1 MLRNVIIGLAF
12 CLMGTG
18 LVFGQGLTVSGGAM
32 MCSQKKSNGTNGINR
47 RNNIDQA
54 PTRTFDVLKYT
65 LDFYL
70 YSCYS
75 SPYPR
80 NYKGICSIRF
90 KVDST
95 LNQIALNA
103 NNYSI
108 MIDSVKQAGVS
119 FSHNSDILT
128 IQLDKTYYPGDTA
141 VVKVYYQH
149 KNVVDH
155 GFYNN
160 NGMVYTDSE
169 PEGARKWMPCKDHPS
184 DKAVCDIT
192 ARVKSNAR
200 LGSNGRLADS
210 TLTGDT
216 LVYHW
221 ISDNPV
227 ATYLMAFASKIN
239 YRLHTRY
246 WHKLSNPTDS
256 IPCMYYFNQGENPSV
271 VEGLIP
277 EMADWYS
284 QHYVEYPFEK
294 IGFAALNN
302 QFPWGGMENQTLI
315 TICPGCWDE
324 GLAAHEFSH
333 HWFGDLVTCQT
344 WSDIWLN
351 EGLGTWSEAFWAEKD
366 GGYQSYKAE
375 IDQDALYYLQYN
387 PGWAISLPSWAVYTP
402 SDDTLFDYAITYTK
416 GACVSHMLRYVLG
429 DSLFFLTL
437 QSYLS
442 DSDLKFQSAT
452 ISDFREHVN
461 SVTGTDYGWFFDQW
475 IYQPNHPVYENTYH
489 FEDQGSG
496 QWKVSFFMTQV
507 QNNAPFF
514 SMPVEVKVGF
524 ADESDTTIRVMNDVN
539 YQQFAWIFDK
549 QPVYFV
555 FDPSNQ
561 IVLKGGSTLVS
572 VSGDRLNNGLSAI
585 RFTPNPAAGTSS
597 LQFILDESSLVTV
610 DISDVYGRVFWSS
623 QSEFRSRGSQNMTLD
638 LSNFSS
644 GLYLCKITAG
654 KHSAQVKLVIRR

>member
-18 LVFGQGLTVSGGAM
+18 MIVGQGLNLPGGAM
-32 MCSQKKSNGTNGINR
+32 MCSQKKLNGTSGIKR
-47 RNNIDQA
+47 QEIIDQA
-54 PTRTFDVLKYT
+54 PSRTFDVLKYT
-65 LDFYL
+65 LDFHL

-90 KVDST
+90 RVDST

-108 MIDSVKQAGVS
+108 IIDSVKLAGVS
-119 FSHNSDILT
+119 FSHNSDILA

-149 KNVVDH
+149 KNVVDY

-160 NGMVYTDSE
+160 NGMAYTDSE

-184 DKAVCDIT
+184 DKAQCDIT
-192 ARVKSNAR
+192 ARVKSNVR
-200 LGSNGRLADS
+200 LGSNGLLADS

-227 ATYLMAFASKIN
+227 ATYLMAFASKVN
-239 YRLHTRY
+239 YRMHTGY
-246 WHKLSNPTDS
+246 WHKLSNPADS
-256 IPCMYYFNQGENPSV
+256 IPCLYYFNQGENPSL
-271 VEGLIP
+271 VEELIP

-294 IGFAALNN
+294 IGFAALDN
-302 QFPWGGMENQTLI
+302 QFSWGGMENQTLI
-315 TICPGCWDE
+315 TICPGCWGE

-344 WSDIWLN
+344 WADIWLN
-351 EGLGTWSEAFWAEKD
+351 EGLGTWSEAFWAEKN
-366 GGYQSYKAE
+366 GGYPEYKTL
-375 IDQDALYYLQYN
+375 IDQNALYYLQYN

-442 DSDLKFQSAT
+442 DPDLKFQSAT
-452 ISDFREHVN
+452 ISDFIEQVN
-461 SVTGTDYGWFFDQW
+461 SVTGKDYDWFFDQW
-475 IYQPNHPVYENTYH
+475 IYQPNHPVYENTYN
-489 FEDQGSG
+489 FEDLGSG
-496 QWKVSFFMTQV
+496 RWKVNLFMKQV
-507 QNNAPFF
+507 QSNAPFF
-514 SMPVEVKVGF
+514 RMPVEVKFGF
-524 ADESDTTIRVMNDVN
+524 ADDTDTTIRAMNDVN
-539 YQQFAWIFDK
+539 FQQFTWIFDK
-549 QPVYFV
+549 QPVYLV

-572 VSGDRLNNGLSAI
+572 ASGDLSDNGLSAV
-585 RFTPNPAAGTSS
+585 RCTPNPANGTSS
-597 LQFILDESSLVTV
+597 LQFLLDEPAMVTV
-610 DISDVYGRVFWSS
+610 TVSDVFGKILWSS
-623 QSEFRSRGSQNMTLD
+623 QPEFRSRGSQNITLD

-644 GLYLCKITAG
+644 GLYLFKINAG
-654 KHSAQVKLVIRR
+654 KHSAQLKLVIRH

>member
-1 MLRNVIIGLAF
+1 MLRNVLIGLAI
-12 CLMGTG
+12 CLMSAGMI
-18 LVFGQGLTVSGGAM
+18 VGQGLTLPGAAM
-32 MCSQKKSNGTNGINR
+32 ICSQKKSNGTNRIFR
-47 RNNIDQA
+47 QINIDQV
-54 PTRTFDVLKYT
+54 PSRTFDVLKYT
-65 LDFYL
+65 LDFHL

-80 NYKGICSIRF
+80 NYKGISSIRF

-108 MIDSVKQAGVS
+108 IIDSVKMAGVS
-119 FSHNSDILT
+119 FSHNSDLLT
-128 IQLDKTYYPGDTA
+128 IQLDQTYSPGDT
-141 VVKVYYQH
+141 VTVKVYFRH

-155 GFYNN
+155 GFYCN
-160 NGMVYTDSE
+160 NGMVFTDSE
-169 PEGARKWMPCKDHPS
+169 PEGARKWMPCKDYPS
-184 DKAVCDIT
+184 DKAQCDIT
-192 ARVKSNAR
+192 VRVKSNVR

-227 ATYLMAFASKIN
+227 ATYLMAFASKVN
-239 YRLHTRY
+239 YRMHTRY
-246 WHKLSNPTDS
+246 WHKLSNPADS
-256 IPCMYYFNQGENPSV
+256 IPCLYYFNQGENPSL
-271 VEGLIP
+271 VEELIP

-294 IGFAALNN
+294 IGFAALDN
-302 QFPWGGMENQTLI
+302 QFSWGGMENQTLI
-315 TICPGCWDE
+315 TICPGCWGE

-344 WSDIWLN
+344 WADIWLN
-351 EGLGTWSEAFWAEKD
+351 EGLGTWSEAFWAEKN
-366 GGYQSYKAE
+366 GGYPEYKTL
-375 IDQDALYYLQYN
+375 IDQNALYYLQYN

-442 DSDLKFQSAT
+442 DPDLKFQSAT
-452 ISDFREHVN
+452 ISDFIEQVN
-461 SVTGTDYGWFFDQW
+461 SVTGTNYGWFFDQW
-475 IYQPNHPVYENTYH
+475 IYQPNHPVYENTYN
-489 FEDQGSG
+489 FEDLGSG
-496 QWKVSFFMTQV
+496 RWKVNLFMKQV
-507 QNNAPFF
+507 QSNAPFF
-514 SMPVEVKVGF
+514 RMPVEVKFGF
-524 ADESDTTIRVMNDVN
+524 ADDTDTTIRAMNDVN
-539 YQQFAWIFDK
+539 FQQFTWIFDK
-549 QPVYFV
+549 QPVYLV

-572 VSGDRLNNGLSAI
+572 VSAELPDNGLSAV
-585 RFTPNPAAGTSS
+585 RCTPNPANGTSS
-597 LQFILDESSLVTV
+597 LQFLLNEPAMVTV
-610 DISDVYGRVFWSS
+610 TVSDVFGKILWGS
-623 QSEFRSRGSQNMTLD
+623 QPEFRSRGSQNITLD

-644 GLYLCKITAG
+644 GLYLCKINAG
-654 KHSAQVKLVIRR
+654 KHSAQLKLVIRH

>member
-18 LVFGQGLTVSGGAM
+18 MMVGQGLNLPGGAM
-32 MCSQKKSNGTNGINR
+32 MCSQKKLNGTNGIKR
-47 RNNIDQA
+47 QEIIDQA
-54 PTRTFDVLKYT
+54 PSRTFDVLKYT
-65 LDFYL
+65 LDFHL

-90 KVDST
+90 RVDST

-108 MIDSVKQAGVS
+108 IIDSVKLAGVS
-119 FSHNSDILT
+119 FSHNSDILA

-155 GFYNN
+155 GFYCN
-160 NGMVYTDSE
+160 NGMAYTDSE

-184 DKAVCDIT
+184 DKAQCDIT
-192 ARVKSNAR
+192 ARVKSNVR

-227 ATYLMAFASKIN
+227 ATYLMAFASKVN
-239 YRLHTRY
+239 YRMHTRY
-246 WHKLSNPTDS
+246 WHKLSNSADS
-256 IPCMYYFNQGENPSV
+256 IPCLYYFNQGENPSL
-271 VEGLIP
+271 VEELIP

-294 IGFAALNN
+294 IGFAALDN
-302 QFPWGGMENQTLI
+302 QFSWGGMENQTLI
-315 TICPGCWDE
+315 TICPGCWGE

-344 WSDIWLN
+344 WADIWLN
-351 EGLGTWSEAFWAEKD
+351 EGLGTWSEAFWAEKN
-366 GGYQSYKAE
+366 GGYPEYKTL
-375 IDQDALYYLQYN
+375 IDQNALYYLQYN

-442 DSDLKFQSAT
+442 DPDLKFQSAT
-452 ISDFREHVN
+452 ISDFIEQVN

-475 IYQPNHPVYENTYH
+475 IYQPNHPVYENTYN
-489 FEDQGSG
+489 FEDLGSG
-496 QWKVSFFMTQV
+496 RWKVNFFMKQV
-507 QNNAPFF
+507 QSNAPFF
-514 SMPVEVKVGF
+514 RMPVEVKFGF
-524 ADESDTTIRVMNDVN
+524 ADDTDTTIRVMNDVN
-539 YQQFAWIFDK
+539 FQQFTWIFDK
-549 QPVYFV
+549 QPVYLV

-572 VSGDRLNNGLSAI
+572 VSAELPDNGLSAV
-585 RFTPNPAAGTSS
+585 RCTPNPANGTSS
-597 LQFILDESSLVTV
+597 LQFLLDEPAMVTV
-610 DISDVYGRVFWSS
+610 TVSDVFGKILWGS
-623 QSEFRSRGSQNMTLD
+623 QPEFRSRGSQNITLD

-644 GLYLCKITAG
+644 GLYLCKINAG
-654 KHSAQVKLVIRR
+654 KHSAQLKLVIRH